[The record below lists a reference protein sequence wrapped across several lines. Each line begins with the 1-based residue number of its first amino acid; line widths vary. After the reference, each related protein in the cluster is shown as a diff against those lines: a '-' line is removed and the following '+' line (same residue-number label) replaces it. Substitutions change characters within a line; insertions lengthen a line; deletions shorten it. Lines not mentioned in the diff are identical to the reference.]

1 MTTEKTKLLIA
12 DAIRELMKHQPLDK
26 IRTSDICS
34 LAHIQRTTFYYHF
47 KDKYDLVA
55 WVFFHSFQDVD
66 ILNVDSAAQ
75 HMEQMKK
82 DLLFYKRAYEDFS
95 QNSFLEYLV
104 EYFIAAYTAV
114 AKEKLGVD
122 SLEPQ
127 LSFSIRLYCYGAIYT
142 AKEWVLHD
150 NKTSAKDRIKMMFA
164 SMPASLQKIYFHQS

>member
-1 MTTEKTKLLIA
+1 
-12 DAIRELMKHQPLDK
+12 
-26 IRTSDICS
+26 
-34 LAHIQRTTFYYHF
+34 
-47 KDKYDLVA
+47 
-55 WVFFHSFQDVD
+55 
-66 ILNVDSAAQ
+66 
-75 HMEQMKK
+75 MEQMKK

-104 EYFIAAYTAV
+104 EYFIVAYTAV